1 MLVAIEFSA
10 MNWIHLYLPLSYMH
24 ACEIEFY
31 PRNWIHLHFCFIQET
46 GNISICFLP
55 CSNEIQWLC
64 LLFVA
69 PAIKHNPATLSR
81 NWTYLLQYWNAG
93 KRLQTCW
100 SHSVA
105 FVLRKNF
112 NPHSLLHCFEKRASL
127 WHRLT
132 WQLTNCRSNNV
143 CTV

>member
-69 PAIKHNPATLSR
+69 PAIKYNPSTLGIGLICCNIEMR
-81 NWTYLLQYWNAG
+81 VKDC
-93 KRLQTCW
+93 KRVCPIQFP
-100 SHSVA
+100 

-112 NPHSLLHCFEKRASL
+112 SSHSLLHCFEKRASL
-127 WHRLT
+127 
-132 WQLTNCRSNNV
+132 
-143 CTV
+143 